1 MQTNKSTK
9 PKYMQIAD
17 ILREEILSQYVPG
30 DYLPSI
36 RELNQ
41 RFGVTINT
49 IRSAIEILV
58 SESLV
63 QTFPY
68 RGTAVLPR
76 RDSPAL
82 PVYSGDTMAMPITP
96 ISDSVPNESRVIALV
111 MPLSPYLIASIA
123 RGVERELRRQNYRLL
138 LCGTQ
143 ISSSSTPDKSHDI
156 AYERSVLESVLQ
168 DRVAGVIWW
177 SIFGHLNRDVAHKLQ
192 LSGTPIVTLDHQ
204 IPHLACDWVG
214 IDDYG
219 TAFEATNWLL
229 EQGHRRIVMCGLR
242 SGDYVPYTVGERLF
256 GFLDALAY
264 SHVIPTADG
273 QRAKATPSSVDEWN
287 SLLTPQQKE
296 HIFLCEAG
304 EQKGWVA
311 RLLEHDLPPT
321 AFIMTTD
328 VGVDELL
335 QTLQTRDL
343 KVPENVEVICF
354 GGGGKYPGQVPSFIS
369 IHQPFDTM
377 AQRSVRLLLQ
387 RIRDPRKPLQHL
399 HLPTRMIIPEDR
411 DALMPL
417 QTETLFQPTSEQR
430 VF

>member
-17 ILREEILSQYVPG
+17 VLREEILSQYVPG

-36 RELNQ
+36 RDLNK

-68 RGTAVLPR
+68 RGTAVLPKTG
-76 RDSPAL
+76 SPTL
-82 PVYSGDTMAMPITP
+82 PSYANDATKIPITLTRDP
-96 ISDSVPNESRVIALV
+96 VPNESRVIALV

-143 ISSSSTPDKSHDI
+143 LSGTSTPDRSHDI

-192 LSGTPIVTLDHQ
+192 LLGTPIVTLDHQ

-219 TAFEATNWLL
+219 TAFESTTWLL
-229 EQGHRRIVMCGLR
+229 ERGHRRIVMCGLR

-264 SHVIPTADG
+264 SHVIPTTDG

-287 SLLTPQQKE
+287 SLLTPQQAE
-296 HIFLCEAG
+296 HVFLCEAG
-304 EQKGWVA
+304 GQDGWIE
-311 RLLEHDLPPT
+311 RILESSFPPT
-321 AFIMTTD
+321 AFIMSTD

-335 QTLQTRDL
+335 QALQTRGL

-354 GGGGKYPGQVPSFIS
+354 GGGGKYLGQAPSFIS
-369 IHQPFDTM
+369 IDQPFDTM

-399 HLPTRMIIPEDR
+399 HLPTRMIIPEHR
-411 DALMPL
+411 DVLLPG
-417 QTETLFQPTSEQR
+417 TPSQPTSEQG